1 MTRVVVTT
9 ESRFTRTPDGTVWT
23 GDVADHRFWRRYT
36 AVFASVRVVAR
47 VADVPRPGPADRP
60 VTGDGVEVWPVPSYA
75 GPAQYLRARERV
87 RRTVLAAAGDADAV
101 ILRVPSPIG
110 MTLALARNRRGLP
123 FGLEVVGDPHDA
135 LAPGAVRHPLR
146 PVLRHWMSRQLRR
159 QCASAA
165 ALSYVTERSLQSR
178 YPARPGAYTTA
189 CSSIDLPEEAYAPAP
204 RPAPQRSRLV
214 SVGSLAQPYKGI
226 DTLIG
231 AVARLAGAGHDV
243 TLTHLGEGR
252 LRGDLAELA
261 GRLGVADRVTFAGLV
276 SSGPEVWRRLDEAD
290 LFVLPSRAE
299 GLPRALIEAM
309 ARGLPA
315 IGARVG
321 GVPELLPPEDL
332 VAPGDPARLA
342 EAVGAMLADRERM
355 AIASAR
361 NLARARDYAAARLTP
376 RRIAFY
382 EQVRELAERRAARRP
397 AGPPAPGAQRATTSG
412 PPAPTRTTPGTPAEA
427 TTHRRKAVE

>member
-23 GDVADHRFWRRYT
+23 ADVADHRFWRRYS
-36 AVFASVRVVAR
+36 AVFPWVRVVAR
-47 VADVPRPGPADRP
+47 VTDVPAPGPADRP

-75 GPAQYLRARERV
+75 GPAQYLRTRGRL
-87 RRTVLAAAGDADAV
+87 RRAVVAAAGDTDAV

-110 MTLALARNRRGLP
+110 MTLALARGRRGLP
-123 FGLEVVGDPHDA
+123 VALEVVGDPHDA

-146 PVLRHWMSRQLRR
+146 PLLRHWMKRQLRR

-165 ALSYVTERSLQSR
+165 AVSYVTERSLQAR
-178 YPARPGAYTTA
+178 YPARPGVYTTA
-189 CSSIDLPEEAYAPAP
+189 CSSIDLPEEAYVPAA
-204 RPAPQRSRLV
+204 RPAPSRSRLV

-231 AVARLAGAGHDV
+231 AVARLVGAGHDI

-252 LRGDLAELA
+252 LRADLEELA
-261 GRLGVADRVTFAGLV
+261 VRLGVSDRVTFAGLV
-276 SSGPEVWRRLDEAD
+276 GSGSPVWRRLDEAD

-321 GVPELLPPEDL
+321 GVPELLPATDL
-332 VAPGDPARLA
+332 VEPGDPGRLA
-342 EAVGAMLADRERM
+342 EAVGAMLVDRDRM
-355 AIASAR
+355 AAASAR
-361 NLARARDYAAARLTP
+361 NLARARDYAATRLTP

-382 EQVRELAERRAARRP
+382 EQVRDLARQRVAGLP
-397 AGPPAPGAQRATTSG
+397 AGRPAPGARRTSTSG
-412 PPAPTRTTPGTPAEA
+412 PAAAGTTPTTSPGA
-427 TTHRRKAVE
+427 TTHGRKAVR